1 MIHLL
6 CTQFLV
12 FLCSSAS
19 NTSEIWFL
27 LILDIRISFPFFRPT
42 LHSGQNSLEMSHF
55 LSFSWIILAQK
66 FKLFSIQFLY
76 EIKKFE
82 FLWGFFLDFCPL
94 CIKSLFG
101 FFRVMKE
108 RERVLL
114 SNIEFCIFDDARWCR
129 GGRKAEGP

>member
-1 MIHLL
+1 MYPISGLSL
-6 CTQFLV
+6 FFSFEYV
-12 FLCSSAS
+12 G
-19 NTSEIWFL
+19 N
-27 LILDIRISFPFFRPT
+27 LIFAHFRYQDFISLFQANFAQWTKFYENISFFIIF
-42 LHSGQNSLEMSHF
+42 MDF
-55 LSFSWIILAQK
+55 LSAKIQTTFQLHFWRNLKVWI
-66 FKLFSIQFLY
+66 F
-76 EIKKFE
+76 
-82 FLWGFFLDFCPL
+82 WGFFCRFYPL